1 MKDSARAPGFSGRL
15 VGLPKCLLH
24 ARLAVASTLRASISS
39 PVIGM
44 QAIHHV
50 HTCRFLLFSAWL
62 ICGLTYC
69 VLCGVWTR
77 VVSFCFGCGSPSSP
91 TFFVHTSLSSLHLF
105 QGILGRF
112 PGAAAAAP
120 AAVANQRLRGER
132 KQSSRSE
139 EVRRNGF
146 VLGGWARSGELLQR
160 HWGYTMRIMS
170 DHRIVSE

>member
-91 TFFVHTSLSSLHLF
+91 SSLSSAYILRTHLVELLAPF
-105 QGILGRF
+105 PRYPGTFSRCSSSSASSSSKSTSSGRTE
-112 PGAAAAAP
+112 
-120 AAVANQRLRGER
+120 AVFTFR
-132 KQSSRSE
+132 RSAKK
-139 EVRRNGF
+139 RFCFGG
-146 VLGGWARSGELLQR
+146 GGWGKE
-160 HWGYTMRIMS
+160 W
-170 DHRIVSE
+170 

>member
-69 VLCGVWTR
+69 VLCGVRTR

-91 TFFVHTSLSSLHLF
+91 SSPSSSPSSSYILRTHL
-105 QGILGRF
+105 
-112 PGAAAAAP
+112 
-120 AAVANQRLRGER
+120 V
-132 KQSSRSE
+132 
-139 EVRRNGF
+139 
-146 VLGGWARSGELLQR
+146 ELLAPFPR
-160 HWGYTMRIMS
+160 YPGTFSRCSSSSASSISKSTSSGRTEAVFTFRRSAKKRFRFGGVGKEW
-170 DHRIVSE
+170 

>member
-1 MKDSARAPGFSGRL
+1 MSLSFKKDSARAPGFSGRL

-91 TFFVHTSLSSLHLF
+91 SSPSSSYILRTHL
-105 QGILGRF
+105 
-112 PGAAAAAP
+112 
-120 AAVANQRLRGER
+120 V
-132 KQSSRSE
+132 
-139 EVRRNGF
+139 
-146 VLGGWARSGELLQR
+146 ELLAPFPR
-160 HWGYTMRIMS
+160 YPGTFSRCSSSSASSISKSTPSGRTEAVFTFRRSAKKRFRFGGVGKEW
-170 DHRIVSE
+170 

>member
-91 TFFVHTSLSSLHLF
+91 SSAYILRTHLVELLAPFPRYPGTFSRCSSSSASSSSKSTSS
-105 QGILGRF
+105 GRTE
-112 PGAAAAAP
+112 
-120 AAVANQRLRGER
+120 AVFTFR
-132 KQSSRSE
+132 RSAKK
-139 EVRRNGF
+139 RFCFG
-146 VLGGWARSGELLQR
+146 GGWGKE
-160 HWGYTMRIMS
+160 W
-170 DHRIVSE
+170 

>member
-91 TFFVHTSLSSLHLF
+91 SSPSPSYILRTHL
-105 QGILGRF
+105 
-112 PGAAAAAP
+112 
-120 AAVANQRLRGER
+120 V
-132 KQSSRSE
+132 
-139 EVRRNGF
+139 
-146 VLGGWARSGELLQR
+146 ELLAPFPR
-160 HWGYTMRIMS
+160 YPGTFSRCSSSSASSSSKSTSSGRTEAVFTFRRSAKKRFCFGRVGKEW
-170 DHRIVSE
+170 